1 MKDWNEI
8 TVMLKMTKSEA
19 IAQLLK
25 MGYQHEIT
33 YLIQDYYYLPST
45 ADLSKDTLD
54 LLNDMVLIRKFNE
67 SVKLTIKRKKYDSD
81 GSIISQT
88 NTDLPVENFIKAE
101 QFLKEL
107 GYTRVMEIYDEAYI
121 VNKDGLGFAVENVNN
136 GDWLML
142 EIEENEFYPQIKD
155 LKAKL
160 DESGLHYDDSD
171 YFVKKAQLVY
181 NQHMKNI

>member
-1 MKDWNEI
+1 MLTKYDRIELRNYIMTLSAMHTRQEEEIMKDWNEI

-67 SVKLTIKRKKYDSD
+67 SVKLTIKRKK
-81 GSIISQT
+81 I
-88 NTDLPVENFIKAE
+88 
-101 QFLKEL
+101 
-107 GYTRVMEIYDEAYI
+107 
-121 VNKDGLGFAVENVNN
+121 
-136 GDWLML
+136 
-142 EIEENEFYPQIKD
+142 
-155 LKAKL
+155 
-160 DESGLHYDDSD
+160 
-171 YFVKKAQLVY
+171 
-181 NQHMKNI
+181 